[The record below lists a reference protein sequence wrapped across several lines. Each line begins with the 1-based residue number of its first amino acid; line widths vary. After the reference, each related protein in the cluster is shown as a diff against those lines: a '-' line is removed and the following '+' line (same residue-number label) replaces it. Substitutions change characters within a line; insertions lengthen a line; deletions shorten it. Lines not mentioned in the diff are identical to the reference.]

1 MSSFAGLQKEVEI
14 LKITT
19 VPVKNAIS
27 LGDMFHDAK
36 IPGALHSFLHPT
48 GCNRPL
54 YHNQPD

>member
-36 IPGALHSFLHPT
+36 MPGI
-48 GCNRPL
+48 
-54 YHNQPD
+54 Q